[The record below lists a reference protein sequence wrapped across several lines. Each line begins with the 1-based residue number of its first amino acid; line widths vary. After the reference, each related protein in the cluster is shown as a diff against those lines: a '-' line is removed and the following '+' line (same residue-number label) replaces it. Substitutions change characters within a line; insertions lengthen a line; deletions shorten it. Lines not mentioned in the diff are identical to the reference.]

1 MKIIVIVRHAKAIEH
16 DPEITDYERSLRI
29 RGIKDAHKVSKHLK
43 KSKIIPQLI
52 ISSPAFRA
60 FETASIFASELD
72 YSVKKIQIE
81 DFLYEDYSSLDFFN
95 MIYQC
100 DPSVSTVLIVAHD
113 PHISRMSAVLAKNFN
128 VFLPT
133 TGTAVL
139 EFEAKSWSDIKES
152 EGKLLKYWFA
162 EKLD

>member
-1 MKIIVIVRHAKAIEH
+1 MKSILLVRHAKAIEH

-52 ISSPAFRA
+52 ISSSAFRA

-72 YSVKKIQIE
+72 YSVKNIQIE
-81 DFLYEDYSSLDFFN
+81 EFLYEDYSPLDFLN
-95 MIYQC
+95 LIHQC
-100 DPSVSTVLIVAHD
+100 EPAFSSLMIVAHD
-113 PHISRMSAVLAKNFN
+113 PHISRMAAMLAKNFN

-139 EFEAKSWSDIKES
+139 EFEAKSWSDVKEG
-152 EGKLLKYWFA
+152 EGKLLKYLFA